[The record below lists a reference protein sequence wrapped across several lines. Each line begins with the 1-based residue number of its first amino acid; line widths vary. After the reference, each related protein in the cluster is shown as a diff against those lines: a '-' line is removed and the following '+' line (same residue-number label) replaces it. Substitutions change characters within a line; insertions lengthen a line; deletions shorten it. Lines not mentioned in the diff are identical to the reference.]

1 MPLEISALDYQRE
14 VTRICIQCSLLLL
27 QHGAESMLIDHLS
40 NRLGQALGMTS
51 VESSISSN
59 AIVLTTIFEDHCLTS
74 TRKSIDRG
82 INMYVVSE
90 VQHIVIG
97 VEKKQ
102 LTWQQAKQ
110 KLNNIPPFRH
120 PNWLVVVMVG
130 IACASF
136 CRLAGGSV
144 EASLITLCVGCFA
157 MFIRQRLAILQIH
170 AMINVGITAFVA
182 TLLCGLIVELFP
194 IKTHSI
200 AMASCILLLVPGFP
214 LINAVADMF
223 KGHVNTGIA
232 RWVIASLLAL
242 ATCIG
247 TVLAMTLLGIEKW

>member
-1 MPLEISALDYQRE
+1 MSLEISAFDYQRE
-14 VTRICIQCSLLLL
+14 VTRLCIQCGLLLL

-40 NRLGQALGMTS
+40 NRLGIALGMSS

-59 AIVLTTIFEDHCLTS
+59 AIVLTTIFQDHCLTT

-82 INMYVVSE
+82 INMYIISE
-90 VQHIVIG
+90 VQHLVIA

-110 KLNNIPPFRH
+110 QLNNIPPFRH
-120 PNWLVVVMVG
+120 PNWLVILMVG

-136 CRLAGGSV
+136 CRLAGGSLV
-144 EASLITLCVGCFA
+144 ATFVTFGVSSIA

-170 AMINVGITAFVA
+170 AMINVGITAFAA
-182 TLLCGLIVELFP
+182 TLLCGLVVELYP
-194 IKTHSI
+194 IKTGSI

-214 LINAVADMF
+214 LINAIADMF

-247 TVLAMTLLGIEKW
+247 TVLAMTLLGIERW